1 MKKSMLKKL
10 LCGFLAVLMLVG
22 TSSFAV
28 SAAEETVE
36 DAGLE
41 EIKAILDTLSYSN
54 YFANLT
60 NEGAKRATEEF
71 TVTLAEK
78 YDAKASDAEG
88 VELYDAKQTKE
99 KYGKEKASILLPGE
113 GTVTFK
119 ITVPSSGFYTID
131 MEYYAVAAKA
141 TSIERMLYI
150 DGQIPFS
157 EARYLEMTKTWV
169 DLLNEEG
176 GFDVD
181 ITGNDIRPGKEQ
193 IQMWRTYTVC
203 DSSGFVVNPL
213 QFYLEKGEHTI
224 SLEAVREPVLLT
236 DVRFYPYEEL
246 LTYQDALA
254 KWQSEGYEKVND
266 AEIRVEGEKPLY
278 VSDQT
283 VYPLN
288 DRTSPVTYPQ
298 DPSLVKLN
306 TIGAD
311 KWKNAGQ
318 WIEYEVD
325 VTEKG
330 LYELALRYKQST
342 LEGMYVSRRIYIN
355 EEIPFEEASYIEF
368 NYSDGWQSG
377 LVSDKNGTPY
387 QFPLKEGK
395 NIIKI
400 EVVLGSMSEVL
411 NRANNALTLMNNAY
425 LKIMMI
431 TGSSPDQYRDY
442 NFGRLIPESIN
453 DLVFAGKELKEIS
466 KLLVDIT
473 GQKGSHVATLDKI
486 VVLLE
491 RMTSDE
497 DEVAK
502 NLTNLKTYIGTL
514 GTWLLDSRSQ
524 PLEVDYLVFQSSGK
538 EIPVASANF
547 LATFWFEFRS
557 FLMSFF
563 TDYSTLGATTEITDE
578 NKVEVWTTSG
588 REKSSILRQLI
599 DRDFMPNYNIAV
611 ELKLV
616 SGGVLQSTLAGI
628 GPDIA
633 FLGSEDCVNYAI
645 RDAVL
650 PLNDMEGF
658 DEVVKRFPQSS
669 LDTLTLYGTTYGLP
683 NTTTFLMMF
692 YRMDILAE
700 LGIPVPK
707 TWDDLKDIIPVLQN
721 NNMTIGFPSK
731 ISGTRLFLYQKGGEL
746 YADEGKRINL
756 SSSVALD
763 AFKELT
769 DLFQSYRF
777 ELTYDF
783 PNRFRTGEMPIGI
796 SDYISNYNQ
805 LTVFAPEIDGLWE
818 FAPLPGFIDENGK
831 INNSAVV
838 TVQGV
843 CLMRGALDNK
853 EASWK
858 FLEWYTQAETQA
870 NYSNELVA
878 IVGQSSKNATSN
890 TEALEQLPWSARE
903 YSNLEKQ
910 FNNTVGIPEYPGGYI
925 ISRYVEFAFLDVYND
940 GANSTE
946 AMLEYVTEINKEI
959 TRKRKEFDFEYL
971 DINYQNS
978 SEYIEA
984 QK

>member
-28 SAAEETVE
+28 SAADTEEKVE
-36 DAGLE
+36 QEELE

-60 NEGAKRATEEF
+60 NEGAKKATEEF

-78 YDAKASDAEG
+78 NAKGEYVHYDAAASEANG
-88 VELYDAKQTKE
+88 VELYDAKQTNE
-99 KYGKEKASILLPGE
+99 KYGKDKPSILLPDE

-119 ITVPSSGFYTID
+119 ITVPSSGFYAID
-131 MEYYAVAAKA
+131 MEYYAVEAKA

-157 EARYLEMTKTWV
+157 EARYLEMTKTWI

-181 ITGNDIRPGKEQ
+181 ITGNDIRPGKDQ
-193 IQMWRTYTVC
+193 VQMWRTYTAR
-203 DSSGFVVNPL
+203 DSSGFIVNPL
-213 QFYLEKGEHTI
+213 QFYFEKGEHTI

-236 DVRFYPYEEL
+236 DMRFYPYEEL
-246 LTYQDALA
+246 PTYQDALA
-254 KWQSEGYEKVND
+254 KWQSEGYQKVSD
-266 AEIRVEGEKPLY
+266 ASIRIEGEKPVY

-288 DRTSPVTYPQ
+288 DRTSPITYPQ
-298 DPSLVKLN
+298 DPSLIKLN

-318 WIEYEVD
+318 WIEYEVE

-368 NYSDGWQSG
+368 NYSDEWQSG
-377 LVSDKNGTPY
+377 LVSDKDGNPY

-395 NIIKI
+395 NIIRF
-400 EVVLGSMSEVL
+400 EVVLGSMSQVL
-411 NRANNALTLMNNAY
+411 DRANNALTLMNNAY

-453 DLVFAGKELKEIS
+453 DLVFAGKELKGIS
-466 KLLVDIT
+466 ELLVDIT

-497 DEVAK
+497 DEVTK

-524 PLEVDYLVFQSSGK
+524 PLEIDYFVFQSSGK
-538 EIPVASANF
+538 ELPVAKSNF
-547 LATFWFEFRS
+547 FATFWFEFRS

-599 DRDFMPNYNIAV
+599 DR
-611 ELKLV
+611 
-616 SGGVLQSTLAGI
+616 
-628 GPDIA
+628 
-633 FLGSEDCVNYAI
+633 
-645 RDAVL
+645 
-650 PLNDMEGF
+650 
-658 DEVVKRFPQSS
+658 
-669 LDTLTLYGTTYGLP
+669 
-683 NTTTFLMMF
+683 
-692 YRMDILAE
+692 
-700 LGIPVPK
+700 
-707 TWDDLKDIIPVLQN
+707 
-721 NNMTIGFPSK
+721 
-731 ISGTRLFLYQKGGEL
+731 
-746 YADEGKRINL
+746 
-756 SSSVALD
+756 
-763 AFKELT
+763 
-769 DLFQSYRF
+769 
-777 ELTYDF
+777 
-783 PNRFRTGEMPIGI
+783 
-796 SDYISNYNQ
+796 
-805 LTVFAPEIDGLWE
+805 
-818 FAPLPGFIDENGK
+818 
-831 INNSAVV
+831 
-838 TVQGV
+838 
-843 CLMRGALDNK
+843 
-853 EASWK
+853 
-858 FLEWYTQAETQA
+858 
-870 NYSNELVA
+870 
-878 IVGQSSKNATSN
+878 
-890 TEALEQLPWSARE
+890 
-903 YSNLEKQ
+903 
-910 FNNTVGIPEYPGGYI
+910 
-925 ISRYVEFAFLDVYND
+925 
-940 GANSTE
+940 
-946 AMLEYVTEINKEI
+946 
-959 TRKRKEFDFEYL
+959 
-971 DINYQNS
+971 
-978 SEYIEA
+978 
-984 QK
+984 